1 MVTRM
6 RIEKE
11 TNRVELVCVCVCVR
25 KKRLTVCVGE
35 HIPVAETLAVLQV
48 RAFNLSVP
56 EAT

>member
-1 MVTRM
+1 MPGHAKG
-6 RIEKE
+6 KE
-11 TNRVELVCVCVCVR
+11 TNRVCVCVYVR